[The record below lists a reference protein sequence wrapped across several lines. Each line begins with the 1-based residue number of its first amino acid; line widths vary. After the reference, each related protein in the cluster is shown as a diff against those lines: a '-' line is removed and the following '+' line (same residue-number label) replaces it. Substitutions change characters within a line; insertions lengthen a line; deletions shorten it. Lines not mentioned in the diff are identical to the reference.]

1 MVLPHRVCM
10 NCGYYGS
17 REVFN
22 PLAKKAKKDKKRK
35 EREAKLAKAAGK
47 SV

>member
-1 MVLPHRVCM
+1 M

-22 PLAKKAKKDKKRK
+22 PLEKKTRRQAKRK
-35 EREAKLAKAAGK
+35 EREAKMAKATGAAA
-47 SV
+47 